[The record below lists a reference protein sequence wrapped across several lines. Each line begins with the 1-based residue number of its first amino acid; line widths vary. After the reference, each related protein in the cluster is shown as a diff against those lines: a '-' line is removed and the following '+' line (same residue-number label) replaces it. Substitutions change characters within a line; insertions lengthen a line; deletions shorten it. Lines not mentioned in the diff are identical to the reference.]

1 MALDYS
7 AISTSLEDIKNRAL
21 NLNTGLGQF
30 QNQSIPGS
38 DQTIPDL
45 GRKLTGVFSQFN
57 PAEEEKTIMEKFAG
71 RRTLAEEGAEAQKK
85 LITSQAETGI
95 EEAKTL
101 GEKEVTAERESR
113 RGFATN
119 TALVR
124 DIEDRGAK
132 RVRDIEKARDELLL
146 KGDMAKAERLDNLL
160 VQEQTLVTMS
170 RQNWIRNLFG
180 FVGAI
185 TGLAGFE
192 TPAAKGQRELQTE
205 IQKSIINLAAK
216 APDVGITQSDDLQTA
231 LQKYRLSKTYTTD
244 IRKGELELNK
254 LEADIAKT
262 NADAAKARADAQ
274 GLQIDT
280 SNPQV
285 AAVQR
290 AVQFLTPGATA
301 DQRKDIIRT
310 YQSMIKAG
318 DMDQAKDYI
327 QRVARQ
333 LAPITERDKVT
344 GREEAIIAVKTIKN
358 ALDAYEKKGGKT
370 GLLTGNMESIAWKIG
385 RTTDPEIAQLANNI
399 RLAIIDYR
407 KAVSGA
413 AFTPSEAAEYQA
425 LFPSVGNV
433 PELNNAKIQSLL
445 DTFGRN
451 QELFYSRMF
460 GSLNYNTLFGGMG
473 VTPAPIVDRSLGS
486 VGADLSDNLFGD
498 VLTNI
503 FNQP

>member
-160 VQEQTLVTMS
+160 VQEQTLVTLS
-170 RQNWIRNLFG
+170 RQNWIRNLFR
-180 FVGAI
+180 FTSAI

-216 APDVGITQSDDLQTA
+216 APDAGITQSDDLQTA
-231 LQKYRLSKTYTTD
+231 LQKYRQSSVYKNDIVKSELEIDKSRAE
-244 IRKGELELNK
+244 IRKSDAER
-254 LEADIAKT
+254 AKIL
-262 NADAAKARADAQ
+262 AQ
-274 GLQIDT
+274 I
-280 SNPQV
+280 SNPDMTPSQV
-285 AAVQR
+285 SSFNAIVNRYSSSPLIAAADRTMTTANLLPNIKANPGDRENQLT
-290 AVQFLTPGATA
+290 AIYQFIQIL
-301 DQRKDIIRT
+301 DN
-310 YQSMIKAG
+310 YQSA
-318 DMDQAKDYI
+318 
-327 QRVARQ
+327 V
-333 LAPITERDKVT
+333 
-344 GREEAIIAVKTIKN
+344 REGEIA
-358 ALDAYEKKGGKT
+358 
-370 GLLTGNMESIAWKIG
+370 LLTGTSALTERIETTFTKLKQGLAVHPDVILDVVNGMESLINSINDAARQK
-385 RTTDPEIAQLANNI
+385 EAMFASQANVVGLGDEWI
-399 RLAIIDYR
+399 KFRR
-407 KAVSGA
+407 G
-413 AFTPSEAAEYQA
+413 FQA
-425 LFPSVGNV
+425 SYDV
-433 PELNNAKIQSLL
+433 
-445 DTFGRN
+445 
-451 QELFYSRMF
+451 
-460 GSLNYNTLFGGMG
+460 
-473 VTPAPIVDRSLGS
+473 SLGQGQQRNLGPITLS
-486 VGADLSDNLFGD
+486 PEGVGENLSDNLFGD